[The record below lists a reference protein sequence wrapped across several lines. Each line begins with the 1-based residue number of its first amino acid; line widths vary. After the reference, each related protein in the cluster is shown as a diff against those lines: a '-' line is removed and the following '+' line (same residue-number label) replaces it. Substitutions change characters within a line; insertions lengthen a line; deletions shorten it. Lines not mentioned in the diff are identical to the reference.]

1 MPSKFN
7 HYDLR
12 IVEPVFSSELTDSVI
27 NLEHLRKKTLVGTTH
42 PRIFFQLKNV
52 FHLLESIGSARIEG
66 NNTTI
71 AEYIE
76 TKIDPSSRDD
86 EDIVEISNMEK
97 AMTFIEE
104 TMDEETS
111 INRPFISELHKLTVM
126 DLTKEGDKT
135 PGEYRRGNVQIS
147 GSEHLPPD
155 AAHVVRYMGE
165 LFTFINRTD
174 EPRYD
179 LLKTALVHHRFCWI
193 HPFNNGNGRL
203 VRLVNYAMLIKQG
216 FKVKT
221 GRILNPTA
229 VFCNN
234 REKYYEM
241 LALADKGDDAGL
253 LAWCSYVLKGLSEEI
268 TKVDKLTDHEYLDA
282 SILSPAIKFCL
293 ERQNITKLESDI
305 LKIAVKEIIFQ
316 SSDIKSVMP
325 GKIPAERSRSIN
337 KLKMEKLITPV
348 SKGGRKYIINFS
360 NSYLLRGIITA
371 LTKENFIP
379 LKE

>member
-1 MPSKFN
+1 
-7 HYDLR
+7 
-12 IVEPVFSSELTDSVI
+12 
-27 NLEHLRKKTLVGTTH
+27 
-42 PRIFFQLKNV
+42 
-52 FHLLESIGSARIEG
+52 
-66 NNTTI
+66 
-71 AEYIE
+71 
-76 TKIDPSSRDD
+76 
-86 EDIVEISNMEK
+86 
-97 AMTFIEE
+97 MTFIEE

-155 AAHVVRYMGE
+155 AAHVERYMGE